1 MLADSE
7 LVEQINFVACLAI
20 VEKPAAEEAPTSSLP
35 AEVARS
41 SWVPESIQVYPRRNG
56 VLRNLSK

>member
-1 MLADSE
+1 M
-7 LVEQINFVACLAI
+7 EQINFVACLAI